1 MVWRYYF
8 SNQLLDI
15 QMLQWYLILAYKIIS
30 ILQIVSSMKSQDCGG
45 VMKKTLLMTMTVSL
59 FLLVSAVSGTS
70 AADYLPDQIRSIVQ
84 SQAKERYPENEVLQQ
99 RLISL
104 QTQAYF
110 RVQEYQNES
119 ITDQEMKVIKGQA
132 ARKFPNNYISQLT
145 HIDTLSKKILA
156 KKEKKPEV
164 AELKK

>member
-1 MVWRYYF
+1 
-8 SNQLLDI
+8 
-15 QMLQWYLILAYKIIS
+15 
-30 ILQIVSSMKSQDCGG
+30 
-45 VMKKTLLMTMTVSL
+45 MKKTVFMTTAVLL
-59 FLLVSAVSGTS
+59 FLLVGIVSNS
-70 AADYLPDQIRSIVQ
+70 NAEEYLPDQIRSIIQ

-110 RVQEYQNES
+110 RVQEYRKEL

-156 KKEKKPEV
+156 KKEKKPEAV
-164 AELKK
+164 ALKK